1 MDDSKKIIVAL
12 DYDNLD
18 SVTNLINS
26 IDPELCRIKIGKELF
41 TKYGPSIVKNI
52 HEKVFEIFL
61 DLKFHD
67 IPTTVYKACISA
79 FSLNIWMLNIHLT
92 GGYDMAVSAMKAKKD
107 CQSNSK
113 LIGVTALTSL
123 SDDDCIKIYGCKR
136 SDQLKKMKDIG
147 LEADI
152 DGFVCSPYDINTLAA
167 EDKIFVTPGIRTNS
181 NTQDHHKV
189 ITPVKA
195 LQLGSTYLVIGRSI
209 TESLEPSKEL
219 KEIYQSL

>member
-52 HEKVFEIFL
+52 HEKGFEIFL

-152 DGFVCSPYDINTLAA
+152 DGCVCSPYDINTLAA